1 MIRRR
6 RGKGEGG
13 PFTRFTAPAR
23 ESVVLAQHEAREL
36 GHGYIGTEHLLMG
49 VAREERG
56 TGGRALRSLG
66 ATPGELRDD
75 LKRIV
80 GQGGE
85 LDRDALASIGI
96 DLDEVRRRVE
106 ETFGPGALDRPAGC
120 FDSPYIPFTPRS
132 KKALELSVRAAV
144 ARGDEFVGS
153 EHLLLGLVKVDDGVA
168 ARILSDRGLTGDR
181 LEAAVRDARR
191 AA

>member
-1 MIRRR
+1 M
-6 RGKGEGG
+6 
-13 PFTRFTAPAR
+13 
-23 ESVVLAQHEAREL
+23 
-36 GHGYIGTEHLLMG
+36 
-49 VAREERG
+49 
-56 TGGRALRSLG
+56 GGRALRSLG
-66 ATPGELRDD
+66 ATPGELRED

-120 FDSPYIPFTPRS
+120 FASPQIPFTPRS

-168 ARILSDRGLTGDR
+168 ARMLTDRGLTGER
-181 LEAAVRDARR
+181 LEAAVRDATR